1 MLYRLSAEGS
11 EKGTEQGMRRFP
23 SAAAIEESKNEKAK
37 RNTDGIRVI
46 DRNYVMN
53 ELGKILSQVITSTGM
68 ITCKVNIET

>member
-11 EKGTEQGMRRFP
+11 EKGTEWGMRRFP
-23 SAAAIEESKNEKAK
+23 SGAAIKESKKEKAK

-46 DRNYVMN
+46 DRKYIMN
-53 ELGKILSQVITSTGM
+53 ELGKILSWVIASTGM